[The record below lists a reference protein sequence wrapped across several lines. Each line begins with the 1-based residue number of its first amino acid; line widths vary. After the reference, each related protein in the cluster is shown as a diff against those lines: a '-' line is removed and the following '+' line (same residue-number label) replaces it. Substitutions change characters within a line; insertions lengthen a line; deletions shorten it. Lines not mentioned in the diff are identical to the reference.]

1 VVHTVPSAVDPISL
15 FVCGD
20 VMRSSGKR
28 RWLSSAGLVADLLV
42 ALTPLETPLLDTGNL
57 RADLMAV
64 VARAAATV
72 AAPMSQAMLA
82 LVAGAAD
89 GPLALAAAEYWASL
103 FQRTAEV
110 IRRAQRRGDADPIV
124 DAVDAIGSLLA
135 PIYLRALDPS
145 QKRGPSAVP
154 TAPGIVPSVVQA
166 PRSSWERVETRSAA
180 AKGSRIRKPPRTW

>member
-1 VVHTVPSAVDPISL
+1 VPSAVDPISL

-28 RWLSSAGLVADLLV
+28 WLSSAGLVADLLV
-42 ALTPLETPLLDTGNL
+42 ALTPLETPLPDTGNL
-57 RADLMAV
+57 RTDLMAV

-145 QKRGPSAVP
+145 QKRARPRCRRR
-154 TAPGIVPSVVQA
+154 PGLFRALSRRPG
-166 PRSSWERVETRSAA
+166 SSWERVETRSAA